1 MTAHAIKTL
10 SIKMLPLA
18 VLAAGFALPALAA
31 ESVAQQTPAVDACS
45 KTVGAMGAPMSHKPD
60 VAPDGRPI
68 YRFLL
73 RQNGLDYD
81 VICDAASGLVSDVT
95 PRGTH

>member
-1 MTAHAIKTL
+1 MTSRTIK
-10 SIKMLPLA
+10 ILPIGIF
-18 VLAAGFALPALAA
+18 VMTCWLPAVAA
-31 ESVAQQTPAVDACS
+31 ENASQETPAVDACA
-45 KTVGAMGAPMSHKPD
+45 KTVGAMGAAMSHTPE
-60 VAPDGRPI
+60 AGPDGRPI

-81 VICDAASGLVSDVT
+81 VVCDAASGLVSDVT

>member
-1 MTAHAIKTL
+1 MTSRAIK
-10 SIKMLPLA
+10 ILPIAAVALA
-18 VLAAGFALPALAA
+18 FGLPAFAA
-31 ESVAQQTPAVDACS
+31 NTVSQETPAVDACS
-45 KTVGAMGAPMSHKPD
+45 KTVGAMGAAMSHKPD

-81 VICDAASGLVSDVT
+81 VVCDAQSGLVSDVT
-95 PRGTH
+95 PRATH

>member
-1 MTAHAIKTL
+1 MTARA
-10 SIKMLPLA
+10 IKMLPFA
-18 VLAAGFALPALAA
+18 VFAMGFGLPVATAA
-31 ESVAQQTPAVDACS
+31 ETVSQETPAVDACS
-45 KTVGAMGAPMSHKPD
+45 KTVGAMGAAMSHKAE

-95 PRGTH
+95 PRTTH

>member
-1 MTAHAIKTL
+1 MTARA
-10 SIKMLPLA
+10 IKMLPFA
-18 VLAAGFALPALAA
+18 FVAAGFGLPALAA
-31 ESVAQQTPAVDACS
+31 EPVSQETPAADACS
-45 KTVGAMGAPMSHKPD
+45 KTVGAMGAAMSHKPD

-81 VICDAASGLVSDVT
+81 VVCDAASGLVSDVT